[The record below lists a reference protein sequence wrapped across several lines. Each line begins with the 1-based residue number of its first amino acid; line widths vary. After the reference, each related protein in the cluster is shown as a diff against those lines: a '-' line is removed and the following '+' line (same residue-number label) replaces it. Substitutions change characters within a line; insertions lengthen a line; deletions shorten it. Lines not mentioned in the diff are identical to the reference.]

1 LILIITEL
9 VNTSLVTFFAKM
21 IEVHAQVH
29 VVVFKESIQ
38 EQNLSI
44 YSTLDIFN
52 PCLMNGDIFNWEN

>member
-1 LILIITEL
+1 M
-9 VNTSLVTFFAKM
+9 TFFAKM

-44 YSTLDIFN
+44 YCTKVSHKRTN
-52 PCLMNGDIFNWEN
+52 AQ